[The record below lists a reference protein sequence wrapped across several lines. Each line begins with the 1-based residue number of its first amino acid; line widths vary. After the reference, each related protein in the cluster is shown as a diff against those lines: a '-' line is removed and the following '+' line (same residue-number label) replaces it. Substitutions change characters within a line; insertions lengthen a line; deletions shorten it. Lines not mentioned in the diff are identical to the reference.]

1 MTTLIDKELI
11 NNALDK
17 ANISA
22 LSRAGIRE
30 LVSLVN
36 QLEAESGQRFIR
48 MEMGVPGL
56 EAPSIGIEAEIK
68 ALKSGVASK
77 YPMIEGVSSL
87 KHEISRFCKAFLNI
101 QVDQAGC
108 FPTVGSAQ
116 GALASFVVANRL
128 RENGKTLFID
138 PGFPNQK
145 RQLTMLGQQWGSFDV
160 YEHRGDALE
169 EALEK
174 HLSSGEYTTLLYSN
188 PNNPAWICFDEKE
201 LQIIAKV
208 TKRYDVI
215 VIEDLAYFGMDYRK
229 DYAKPF
235 QAPFQPSIAHYT
247 DQYILLISSS
257 KVFSY
262 AGQRVGCLVISDAL
276 FARECP
282 TLKPSLGQTLF
293 GKAITLGA
301 LHNFSSGVT
310 HSAQYGLAAMLKA
323 ASDGEL
329 PFLQITKIY
338 KDRAQKMKRMF
349 LENGFKLVY
358 ENDNGESLSDGFYF
372 TLSHPDMDGD
382 TLMKTLLCFGISAI
396 SLANTGSEHTDGIR
410 ACVSQ
415 VRDEQLEDLAARLKA
430 LHDSFKH

>member
-1 MTTLIDKELI
+1 MTTLIDRTLVR
-11 NNALDK
+11 NALEK
-17 ANISA
+17 ANISS
-22 LSRAGIRE
+22 LSHAGIRE

-36 QLEAESGQRFIR
+36 QLEEETGQRFIR

-56 EAPSIGIEAEIK
+56 DAPTIGVEAEID

-77 YPMIEGVSSL
+77 YPMIEGVKSL
-87 KHEISRFCKAFLNI
+87 KHEISRFCEAFLNI
-101 QVDQAGC
+101 KVNEAGC

-145 RQLTMLGQQWGSFDV
+145 RQLAMLGQKWGSFDV
-160 YEHRGDALE
+160 YEHRG
-169 EALEK
+169 EALEAALEQ
-174 HLSSGEYTTLLYSN
+174 HLSTGEYTTLLYSN
-188 PNNPAWICFDEKE
+188 PNNPAWICFDEQE

-208 TKRYDVI
+208 TQRYDVI

-229 DYAKPF
+229 DYAQPF
-235 QAPFQPSIAHYT
+235 AAPYQPSIAHYT

-276 FARECP
+276 FSRECP
-282 TLKPSLGQTLF
+282 ALKASLGQTQF

-329 PFLQITKIY
+329 PFLQLTKVY
-338 KDRAQKMKRMF
+338 QERAEIMKRLF
-349 LENGFKLVY
+349 TENGFQIVY
-358 ENDNGESLSDGFYF
+358 ASDNGASLSDGFYF

-382 TLMKTLLCFGISAI
+382 TLMETLLCYGISAI
-396 SLANTGSEHTDGIR
+396 SLANTGSEHVNGIR

-415 VRDEQLEDLAARLKA
+415 VQDDQLDDLAARLSAFRSNK
-430 LHDSFKH
+430 